1 MGTSVEGSALDYD
14 TDKVTTG
21 LLAEYQSR
29 FADLRD
35 RPVKLLELGVARGGS
50 LRFWADHFRAPE
62 TRIVGVDRTLP
73 DVQLPANVALERCDQ
88 MDSTGLSALASTH
101 GPFDIV
107 VDDASHRTKETR
119 RSFEVLWPHVVVG
132 GTYVIED
139 WAVGYWPKRWRD
151 PPRLRRGYRGMV
163 RVITDIVERVPALQI
178 EGFEVLL
185 APHKAMAFFR
195 KGEQGWT
202 S

>member
-1 MGTSVEGSALDYD
+1 LDYD

-29 FADLRD
+29 FAHLRD

-62 TRIVGVDRTLP
+62 TRIVGVDRALP
-73 DVQLPANVALERCDQ
+73 DVQLPAKVALQRCDQ
-88 MDSTGLSALASTH
+88 MDRTGLSAVANAH

-107 VDDASHRTKETR
+107 VDDASHRAKETR
-119 RSFEVLWPHVVVG
+119 RSFEVLWPHVAVG

-139 WAVGYWPKRWRD
+139 WAVGYWPKKRRYL
-151 PPRLRRGYRGMV
+151 PRLPARGYRGMV
-163 RVITDIVERVPALQI
+163 QVVTGIVERVPALQI
-178 EGFEVLL
+178 ESFEVLL